1 MNQKTSLVLVK
12 CSKCDGE
19 LVWTIPG
26 SQVYCP
32 KCHIWNKVEE
42 KAG

>member
-1 MNQKTSLVLVK
+1 MAQNTSLVLVK
-12 CSKCDGE
+12 CIKCDRE

-26 SQVYCP
+26 SDVYCP
-32 KCHIWNKVEE
+32 HCNRWTKVGK